1 MIKENFPIPAKKD
14 YLSPVISEYGSIR
27 VITQSVGTKNKT
39 DTPAGPGANNSRT
52 GAWFHNADLPVHVVD
67 QQSWGLQ
74 GISNW

>member
-39 DTPAGPGANNSRT
+39 DTPAGAGNNNSRT
-52 GAWFHNADLPVHVVD
+52 GA
-67 QQSWGLQ
+67 
-74 GISNW
+74 